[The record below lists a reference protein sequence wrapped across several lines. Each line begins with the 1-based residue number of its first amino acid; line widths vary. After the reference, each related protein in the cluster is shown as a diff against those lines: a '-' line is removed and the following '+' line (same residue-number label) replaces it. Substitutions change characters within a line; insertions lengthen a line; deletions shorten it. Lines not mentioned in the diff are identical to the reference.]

1 MVSSYNKRKFKIF
14 AIHQPNYLPWLGY
27 FYKIAKSDIFVFLDI
42 VQYPRGQSFAARNR
56 IKTPNGSSFLTIPIS
71 IPHGFSGM
79 VGYHQ
84 VKFAND
90 KWKKKHLKTIEFCYK
105 KSKFFTEIFSL
116 LLTEIDRHQSL
127 VDLNIG
133 LIDAICDYLKIKTK
147 CIRLSEILTD
157 VRQKTELIIDIG
169 KAVDGNIYL
178 SGQGGGHDY
187 NDEKLLTR
195 NDIRLI
201 YSDFKHPNYPQLWG
215 AFESHLSIIDLLF
228 NCGPDSSQILL
239 KSTSPS

>member
-1 MVSSYNKRKFKIF
+1 MVSSDNKQKTIIF

-27 FYKIAKSDIFVFLDI
+27 FYKIAKSDIFIFLDI

-56 IKTPNGSSFLTIPIS
+56 IKTPNGSAFLTIPIS

-90 KWKKKHLKTIEFCYK
+90 KWKEKHLRTIEFNYK
-105 KSKFFTEIFSL
+105 KSDFFKDIYL
-116 LLTEIDRHQSL
+116 LLRSEIESHQSL

-133 LIDAICDYLKIKTK
+133 LINVICDYLKIKTK
-147 CIRLSEILTD
+147 CIRLSDILTNI
-157 VRQKTELIIDIG
+157 RQKTELIIDIG
-169 KAVDGNIYL
+169 NTVGGNIYL
-178 SGQGGGHDY
+178 SGQGGGYDY
-187 NDEKLLTR
+187 NDEKLLIK
-195 NDIRLI
+195 NDIELT
-201 YSDFKHPNYPQLWG
+201 YSDFKHPIYPQLWG

-228 NCGPDSSQILL
+228 NCGPESSRILL
-239 KSTSPS
+239 KSTNPS